1 MAFDKKKYAQ
11 QKQFEIEEI
20 TNNAVRKVLD
30 FKQDPQKVVE
40 LLDFLAK
47 ASNYS
52 FKNQMMIRSQY
63 EGALFAMGAKTFE
76 DILNVKVLQGSKPI
90 QIIAPVFANFI
101 KRNDKYIKL
110 KYATKE
116 EKEKVE
122 NKQIKVY

>member
-47 ASNYS
+47 APNYS

-90 QIIAPVFANFI
+90 QIIAPVFANF
-101 KRNDKYIKL
+101 
-110 KYATKE
+110 
-116 EKEKVE
+116 
-122 NKQIKVY
+122 

>member
-40 LLDFLAK
+40 LLDFAK
-47 ASNYS
+47 APNYS

-63 EGALFAMGAKTFE
+63 EGAL
-76 DILNVKVLQGSKPI
+76 LLWS
-90 QIIAPVFANFI
+90 
-101 KRNDKYIKL
+101 
-110 KYATKE
+110 
-116 EKEKVE
+116 
-122 NKQIKVY
+122 